1 MMNRSTLLRW
11 GGMGGLALQFFLSPA
26 AVLEVQARPWQP
38 SNWGLSQR
46 IPQGLNNVPPPP
58 PGSLGGTNPQIN
70 YPVTTPVGQVALGQ
84 GTRIQAAYGNA
95 DRIVVAPDETLPITL
110 TVTENLVDTTGRVLI
125 PAGSQVTGRL
135 QPVAGGTQFV
145 AETLTFQR
153 TGQTI
158 ALNAQSGVINRQE
171 EIRSGTNVGRILGG
185 ALIGAAAASAIDLVV
200 GDGKVGIG
208 TVLIGAALG
217 AGTGWLTEQ
226 RSSTTVLVVNSQ
238 EDLDLT
244 LAAPLWVPSP

>member
-1 MMNRSTLLRW
+1 M
-11 GGMGGLALQFFLSPA
+11 
-26 AVLEVQARPWQP
+26 
-38 SNWGLSQR
+38 
-46 IPQGLNNVPPPP
+46 
-58 PGSLGGTNPQIN
+58 
-70 YPVTTPVGQVALGQ
+70 ALGQ